1 MQWAPLATTF
11 ARMGILIRQLESG
24 ESLSDY
30 LSVPG
35 SVNDRPNRVLP
46 LLADERAFHDPR
58 RNTSL
63 AKCLV
68 ARFMAWQDEVPVG
81 RIMCIIHPGHNA
93 AHKEHT
99 ARFYQL
105 DCTNSPA
112 IAQALLQ
119 RAEAWARER
128 GMLRLIGPFGFSDK
142 DPQGLQIDGFE
153 HLPVIATPS
162 NPSWLPPLV
171 EQFGYQKLIDAVS
184 YRVGIPMFPPVL
196 HERIAERALRN
207 GRIRLLNFRSKD
219 DLKPWIV
226 PVLRLVNET
235 YTALFGFDPMSEE
248 EMRGLAA
255 QYMPI
260 LDPAFVQVLVDQQDA
275 PVAFVVAAPDMSEGL
290 RRAKGRLLPLGWW
303 HILRAMKR
311 SRQLDLFLGAVR
323 PDLQGLGLTCV
334 LGIALMK
341 AARQRGLTHMD
352 SHLVLETNHRMR
364 AELER
369 LGGTVWKRYRI
380 YQKTL

>member
-1 MQWAPLATTF
+1 
-11 ARMGILIRQLESG
+11 MGILIRKVESG
-24 ESLSDY
+24 ESLGDY
-30 LSVPG
+30 LGVPG

-46 LLADERAFHDPR
+46 LIVDERAFHDPR
-58 RNTSL
+58 RNTAL
-63 AKCLV
+63 AECVV
-68 ARFMAWQDEVPVG
+68 ARFMAWQGEVPVG

-93 AHKEHT
+93 AHEERT

-105 DCTNSPA
+105 DCTNSLA

-128 GMLRLIGPFGFSDK
+128 GMHRLIGPFGFSDK
-142 DPQGLQIDGFE
+142 DPQGLQIEGFE

-171 EQFGYQKLIDAVS
+171 ERCGYQKLIDAVS
-184 YRVGIPMFPPVL
+184 YRVNIPEVAPML

-207 GRIRLLNFRSKD
+207 GRIRLLHFRSKRE
-219 DLKPWIV
+219 LKPWIV

-235 YTALFGFDPMSEE
+235 YTALFGFEPMSEQG
-248 EMRGLAA
+248 MRGLAA

-260 LDPAFVQVLVDQQDA
+260 LDPAFVQVIVDAQDA
-275 PVAFVVAAPDMSEGL
+275 PVAFVVAAPDMSAGL

-303 HILRAMKR
+303 HILRAMKK

>member
-1 MQWAPLATTF
+1 MGFFIRPI
-11 ARMGILIRQLESG
+11 ARG
-24 ESLSDY
+24 ESLREY
-30 LSVPG
+30 LRVP
-35 SVNDRPNRVLP
+35 SLVNDRPNRVLP

-128 GMLRLIGPFGFSDK
+128 RMLRLIGPFGFSDK
-142 DPQGLQIDGFE
+142 DPQGLQVEGFE

-162 NPSWLPPLV
+162 NPDWMPPLV
-171 EQFGYQKLIDAVS
+171 ERCGYRKLIDAVS
-184 YRVGIPMFPPVL
+184 YRVDIPPAAPDL
-196 HERIAERALRN
+196 HERIAERVLRN
-207 GRIRLLNFRSKD
+207 GRFRLLHFRSKRE
-219 DLKPWIV
+219 LNPWIV

-235 YTALFGFDPMSEE
+235 YTALFGFEPMSEL

-255 QYMPI
+255 QYMPL
-260 LDPAFVQVLVDQQDA
+260 LDPDFVRVIVNAQDE

-290 RRAKGRLLPLGWW
+290 RRANGRLLPLGWW

-323 PDLQGLGLTCV
+323 SDLQGLGLTCV

>member
-1 MQWAPLATTF
+1 
-11 ARMGILIRQLESG
+11 MGIRIQKLESG
-24 ESLSDY
+24 DSLAHY

-46 LLADERAFHDPR
+46 LMADERAFHDPR
-58 RNTSL
+58 RNSTL
-63 AKCLV
+63 AKCEV
-68 ARFMAWQDEVPVG
+68 ARFMAWQGEVPVG

-93 AHKEHT
+93 AHKERT
-99 ARFYQL
+99 ARFFQL
-105 DCTNSPA
+105 DCAKGPF
-112 IAQALLQ
+112 IAQSLLE
-119 RAEAWARER
+119 RAEAWAREH
-128 GMLRLIGPFGFSDK
+128 GMHRLIGPFGFSDK
-142 DPQGLQIDGFE
+142 DPQGLQVEGFE

-162 NPSWLPPLV
+162 NPAWLPPLV
-171 EQFGYQKLIDAVS
+171 ERCGYRKLMDAVS
-184 YRVGIPMFPPVL
+184 YRVDIPETPPAL
-196 HERIAERALRN
+196 HERIAGRALRN
-207 GRIRLLNFRSKD
+207 GRIRLLNFRSKS

-235 YTALFGFDPMSEE
+235 YTALFGFEPMSEQ

-260 LDPAFVQVLVDQQDA
+260 LDPAFVQVLVDAQDA

-290 RRAKGRLLPLGWW
+290 QRANGRLLPLGWW
-303 HILRAMKR
+303 HILRAMKK